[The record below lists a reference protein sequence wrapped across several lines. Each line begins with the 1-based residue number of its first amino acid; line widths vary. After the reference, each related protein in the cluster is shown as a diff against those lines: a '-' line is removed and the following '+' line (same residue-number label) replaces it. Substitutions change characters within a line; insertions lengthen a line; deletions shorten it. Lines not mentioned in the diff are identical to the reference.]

1 MTDIADDDRI
11 PPNGNVPRWWRF
23 LATLGVVGLL
33 GIVADTMQIISFDV
47 GDVWFLTEDPEHPHP
62 SGIGEWVGAV
72 WNILLQI
79 RAQAPWWFIALVSAI
94 GIATMLGPV
103 KVITWLIRILR
114 TLAPFIVV
122 ACVIWLLWPWI
133 SGPAWNSI
141 SGLGD
146 GIAWGPIATVLAV
159 VLTIAAVL
167 IGGVG
172 VLLLDEFADST
183 GAMLVIGPSAVLLV
197 MAIRWDSLPQW
208 LTIVQIVALVLL
220 IISSV
225 VAYMH
230 GR

>member
-1 MTDIADDDRI
+1 VTDIADDDRTL
-11 PPNGNVPRWWRF
+11 PNGNVPRWWRF
-23 LATLGVVGLL
+23 LATLGVL
-33 GIVADTMQIISFDV
+33 GVLGVIADTMQIISFDV
-47 GDVWFLTEDPEHPHP
+47 GDVWFLTEDPERPHP
-62 SGIGEWVGAV
+62 SGIGEWVTAV
-72 WNILLQI
+72 WNMLLQT

-103 KVITWLIRILR
+103 KVITRLIRILR

-141 SGLGD
+141 SRLED
-146 GIAWGPIATVLAV
+146 SIAVGVIATVLAT

-172 VLLLDEFADST
+172 VLMLDGFSEST
-183 GAMLVIGPSAVLLV
+183 GAMLVIGSSAVLLV

-208 LTIVQIVALVLL
+208 LTIVQVVALVLL

-225 VAYMH
+225 VAYVH